1 MAVPRDPAFW
11 KRFSTA
17 VHMDEEAAQSPDFK
31 QIHQYVPPL
40 PFPSLLHTNIP
51 YPLFFLSDPFT
62 DFFFFSHFR
71 DSWLARQQRKSS
83 RRTWVCYGFWISF
96 MIIVAAVVIVII
108 WLLNNGYFASGG
120 SSSNGSDA
128 GN

>member
-31 QIHQYVPPL
+31 QKHQYVPPPSL
-40 PFPSLLHTNIP
+40 PFFTHTSHIHSSSFQIHSLT
-51 YPLFFLSDPFT
+51 
-62 DFFFFSHFR
+62 FFFFPPFR

-108 WLLNNGYFASGG
+108 WLLNNGYFAAGG